1 MERSITFRTLT
12 RTMALLFV
20 ALLLAPLTS
29 LPLVGGSPS
38 VAAQASLQAVADGF
52 DYPVGDVN
60 GGGWGFWHG
69 FQYYGAVYAGSY
81 HAGEDWYR
89 SGSAYQP
96 VYAIGNGVV
105 KYAAGNYPGNVV
117 IIEHSLSNGET
128 WYSMYGHVYAK
139 VVVGQSVSRR
149 QQIATIYNQAG
160 NSHLHFEVRNFYL
173 KNEVNGAQSACGN
186 HRNYPPGPG
195 YWPVPRCNGNWNG
208 RPADKGWVNPSQF
221 INARRTLNTIAVG
234 QNSSRQD
241 VFQRAYE
248 TSKPGTVYNLPY
260 GTPTNVTYW
269 YNGSVRQDFSGG
281 ISLIHDESA
290 DSPIRSV
297 PAYPIFGAIRT
308 YWEQNSWLGA
318 PTSHMVTNLNGEV
331 EQHFRSGWVK
341 HSNAQQREW
350 SGQWPTDAT
359 CTNQGQ
365 WRLEFI
371 KLYQAAQGVG
381 SGMTWPPNQNSTA
394 GPSMVVCASPQRSG
408 YAMFYDVG
416 SGSPY
421 NLSNYEYMLWNDYWI
436 TRLSGKISG
445 LPASGFYLASAA
457 CDDGCDIQVKS
468 TAFPWW
474 NQRITSWRDQPAAL
488 VGRAWVQNGDQVNI
502 TWYERTG
509 LARVWL
515 KLGSS
520 ALTMP
525 PLAAQCDASIKIA
538 DGAPVIN
545 TLTTTLTLSVTDA
558 VEMKVSQL
566 DTLSDATWQPYTTTL
581 PLQFATSSS
590 ILTQTVYAQFR
601 DTTGATLC
609 QGAVLADETLYDAL
623 PPMGTA
629 TVAANDAVSVTLT
642 LTATDQTDG
651 SGVASVAVLP
661 VTPGEPA
668 TDLTTLPD
676 EAWQAY
682 SANVT
687 ITKPMGYEATDPAT
701 QAALAA
707 TTDLT
712 YQVWFRDAVGN
723 IAAPLTVT
731 VPYVA
736 PAVTTLKVYLPLVIR

>member
-1 MERSITFRTLT
+1 MERSITLRTLT
-12 RTMALLFV
+12 RMMALLFV
-20 ALLLAPLTS
+20 AFLLAPLTS

-89 SGSAYQP
+89 GGSAYQP
-96 VYAIGNGVV
+96 VFAIGNGVV
-105 KYAAGNYPGNVV
+105 RYASGSYPGNVV

-128 WYSMYGHVYAK
+128 WYSMYGHVYAG
-139 VVVGQSVSRR
+139 VSVGQSVSRR

-160 NSHLHFEVRNFYL
+160 NSHLHFEIRNFYIR
-173 KNEVNGAQSACGN
+173 NEVNGAQSACGN

-241 VFQRAYE
+241 VFQRAYDATKASISYGST
-248 TSKPGTVYNLPY
+248 TSGAYPY
-260 GTPTNVTYW
+260 LGF
-269 YNGSVRQDFSGG
+269 VRQDFSSGVA
-281 ISLIHDESA
+281 LIHDEGA
-290 DSPIRSV
+290 DTPIRSI
-297 PAYPIFGAIRT
+297 PAYPIYGVIKS
-308 YWEQNSWLGA
+308 YWEANLATLGA
-318 PTSHMVTNLNGEV
+318 PTTNQFLNGV
-331 EQHFRSGWVK
+331 GQLEQHFRKGYVISGGALSNTWVTP
-341 HSNAQQREW
+341 
-350 SGQWPTDAT
+350 WPTEQE
-359 CTNQGQ
+359 CTNRGLM
-365 WRLEFI
+365 RLEVVN
-371 KLYQAAQGVG
+371 LLDLGT
-381 SGMTWPPNQNSTA
+381 SSWPPAKNVTA
-394 GPSMVVCASPQRSG
+394 GPSTVVCPSTSKGG
-408 YAMFYDVG
+408 YALFYDVG
-416 SGSPY
+416 TGPAANAQGVWS
-421 NLSNYEYMLWNDYWI
+421 DYWI
-436 TRLSGKISG
+436 ARLSGKISG

-457 CDDGCDIQVKS
+457 CDDGCDIQIAS
-468 TAFPWW
+468 AAFPWW
-474 NQRITSWRDQPAAL
+474 TQRITSWRDQPAAL
-488 VGRAWVQNGDQVNI
+488 VGRAWVQNGDKINI
-502 TWYERTG
+502 SWYDHG
-509 LARVWL
+509 SLARVWL

-520 ALTMP
+520 ALSMP
-525 PLAAQCDASIKIA
+525 PLAAQCDARIAIA

-558 VEMKVSQL
+558 LEMKVSQL

-581 PLQFATSSS
+581 PLQLAASSS

-609 QGAVLADETLYDAL
+609 QGAILADDTLFDPL
-623 PPMGTA
+623 PPTGTA

-642 LTATDQTDG
+642 LDATDQTDG
-651 SGVASVAVLP
+651 SGVASVAIVP
-661 VTPGEPA
+661 VTPGQPA
-668 TDLTTLPD
+668 TDPTTLPN

-701 QAALAA
+701 QASIAA

-736 PAVTTLKVYLPLVIR
+736 PAVTTLKVYLPALSR